1 VATTNTADSV
11 KFMWGMLV
19 VALGVA
25 LYSAYCLA
33 AAPGVRE
40 QAAQVPTLTCD
51 ELIRNGP
58 GGRLYVALTEA
69 CLLGKKSVGIETDWE
84 TGSFE
89 LYHPLYSASRPK
101 PPRPRDLA
109 LLLCITDEMER
120 RRLRDDWNRRERLGQ
135 PGLSAFTCEVG
146 RGDRL
151 PAWARDGLKAEF
163 PGIQPSGC
171 WVVTVSG
178 YEPTAGLAA
187 QYLRHGIGSGLAATV
202 LLLGWGIWCWRR
214 RRGAVSRATPNTPV
228 GDAVG
233 SYAAVRGV

>member
-33 AAPGVRE
+33 AAPRVRE

-58 GGRLYVALTEA
+58 GGRRYVALTEA
-69 CLLGKKSVGIETDWE
+69 CLLGKKSVSDSDWE
-84 TGSFE
+84 TGFIE
-89 LYHPLYSASRPK
+89 LYHPLYSASLPKRPL
-101 PPRPRDLA
+101 PRDLT
-109 LLLCITDEMER
+109 LLLHITDELER
-120 RRLRDDWNRRERLGQ
+120 HRLRDDWNQRERLGQ
-135 PGLSAFTCEVG
+135 PVLSAFTCEVG

-151 PAWARDGLKAEF
+151 LAWARDGLKAEF

-178 YEPTAGLAA
+178 YEPTADLAA
-187 QYLRHGIGSGLAATV
+187 QYLRHGIGSGLAATA
-202 LLLGWGIWCWRR
+202 LLLGWGILCWRR
-214 RRGAVSRATPNTPV
+214 RGAMSQATANTPV

-233 SYAAVRGV
+233 SHA

>member
-1 VATTNTADSV
+1 
-11 KFMWGMLV
+11 
-19 VALGVA
+19 
-25 LYSAYCLA
+25 
-33 AAPGVRE
+33 
-40 QAAQVPTLTCD
+40 
-51 ELIRNGP
+51 
-58 GGRLYVALTEA
+58 
-69 CLLGKKSVGIETDWE
+69 LLGKKSVGIETDWE
-84 TGSFE
+84 TGAFE
-89 LYHPLYSASRPK
+89 LYHPLYSASLPK

-109 LLLCITDEMER
+109 LLLCITDEMAR
-120 RRLRDDWNRRERLGQ
+120 RRVRDDWNQRERLGQ
-135 PGLSAFTCEVG
+135 SGLSAFTCEVG

-178 YEPTAGLAA
+178 YEPTAELAA